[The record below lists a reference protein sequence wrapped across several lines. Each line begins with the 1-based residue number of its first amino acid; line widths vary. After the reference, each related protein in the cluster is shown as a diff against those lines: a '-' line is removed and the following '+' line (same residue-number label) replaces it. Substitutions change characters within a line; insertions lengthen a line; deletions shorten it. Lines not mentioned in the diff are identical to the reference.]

1 MSEQAEVARI
11 HVRRPVGLRSGS
23 HARVQERRQRPVRT
37 RFLAIAP
44 ATAAPVGVVVPFIVA
59 IVTLLSI
66 LGPSGPDGIATMSR
80 CEAASGSS
88 SGASTDRL
96 RVVVSILPQAYFVE
110 RIGGDRVAVS
120 VMVPPGASP
129 HTYEPAASQ
138 MRDLARAQM
147 YVRIRVHFEEAWMPR
162 IAAANRGMLVVDS
175 TSGIELSGDED
186 PHVWLSP
193 RLVRIQAEQIYRG
206 LAKVDPAHRDVYERN
221 KEAFLRDLDALDAE
235 LAQTLAPVRG
245 GRFMVLHPAWGYFAR
260 DYGLEELPIEVEGK
274 EPSAKELAALVEA
287 ARANHVKVIFVQPQ
301 ISPRAAEVLAR
312 QIGARVATVDP
323 LARDWAANLRA
334 VARTLV
340 EAIGG
345 R

>member
-1 MSEQAEVARI
+1 M
-11 HVRRPVGLRSGS
+11 
-23 HARVQERRQRPVRT
+23 RT
-37 RFLAIAP
+37 RFLAIVP

-66 LGPSGPDGIATMSR
+66 LGPSGPGGIAAMSR

-88 SGASTDRL
+88 SRGASADRFGI
-96 RVVVSILPQAYFVE
+96 VVSILPQAYFVE

-129 HTYEPAASQ
+129 HTYEPTASQ

-193 RLVRIQAEQIYRG
+193 RLVRIQAEHICRG
-206 LAKVDPAHRDVYERN
+206 LAKVDPAHRDIYERN
-221 KEAFLRDLDALDAE
+221 KEAFLRDLHALDAE

-245 GRFMVLHPAWGYFAR
+245 ERFMVLHPAWGYFAR

-274 EPSAKELAALVEA
+274 EPSAKELAALVDA

-301 ISPRAAEVLAR
+301 MSPRPAEVLAR
-312 QIGARVATVDP
+312 EIGARVATVDP
-323 LARDWAANLRA
+323 LAPDWAANLRA